1 MGEVHARL
9 WEVMQTGRFT
19 QCLLPKPDLN
29 LTKSL
34 LSFSRLDVK
43 SIIRMLTQ
51 HNGLRDHLFR
61 IGRVDDPICS
71 KCGEGPETPLHVFES
86 CPALMALKQQ
96 VFGSHSLTLCEAL
109 SSRPWLTV
117 DYRSDATA
125 LHSYSFYF
133 TQGLGNGSIDLS
145 IWFQDQPLIKKKK
158 EKNI

>member
-1 MGEVHARL
+1 MHARL

-19 QCLLPKPDLN
+19 QCLLPKPDLK
-29 LTKSL
+29 LSKSL

-86 CPALMALKQQ
+86 CPALLALKQQ
-96 VFGSHSLTLCEAL
+96 IFGSHSLTLREAVEDRKL
-109 SSRPWLTV
+109 SEL
-117 DYRSDATA
+117 A
-125 LHSYSFYF
+125 SFVKRAA
-133 TQGLGNGSIDLS
+133 IDC
-145 IWFQDQPLIKKKK
+145 
-158 EKNI
+158 